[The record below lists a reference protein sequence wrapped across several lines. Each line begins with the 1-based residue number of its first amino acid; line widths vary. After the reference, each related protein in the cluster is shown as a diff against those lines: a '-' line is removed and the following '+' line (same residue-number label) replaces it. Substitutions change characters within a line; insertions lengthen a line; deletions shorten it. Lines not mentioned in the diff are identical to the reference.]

1 VKAPSF
7 AKRWRSRLRMGVH
20 VYRDPHVCLWIVAS
34 GRRGLSR
41 HQTQRTAIVRGIRA
55 AKHRRVDL
63 VIHGRNGRFR
73 SRDSYGNETSRRDTQ
88 H

>member
-1 VKAPSF
+1 VKT
-7 AKRWRSRLRMGVH
+7 RCRRRRHEVH
-20 VYRDPHVCLWIVAS
+20 VFRDADSCRWVVAS

-41 HQTQRTAIVRGIRA
+41 HRTQRTAVVRGIRA

-63 VIHGRNGRFR
+63 VIHGRDGRFR
-73 SRDSYGNETSRRDTQ
+73 SKDSYGNETSRRDTE